1 MRVCYLACD
10 VDLGMGH
17 GGATHVREVAEN
29 LAALGHDV
37 HVVARCRASGSN
49 PAYHSSSRRV
59 PRQARVLNWMW
70 LRRELRNLR
79 PDVVIERYYNFG
91 GEGALLK
98 RETAVPFVLEV
109 NSPMIDYRGS
119 PKEWLDRL
127 LLFRPLERYRN
138 WIGECAD
145 LIVTPLPQILPPG
158 TDPQK
163 VLRLPWGA
171 NTDRFQPDGKKA
183 MIREKLC
190 IPPHAAVAL
199 FTGSFRR
206 WHGAE
211 TLVRAS
217 CDVMQR
223 SGVQLYVMLIGEGP
237 TLGRAMQYASE
248 HAPAGRI
255 ISTGRV
261 AYEEMPAY
269 MEAADFA
276 VAPFDTSAHKHL
288 QLGFYWSPLK
298 IFEAMAVGLPVVTIR
313 VPEIVG
319 IVGDGGLYYD
329 EGDCTALT
337 AAITQAA
344 SDAGLREAMGRTARE
359 RVKAFSWRAHC
370 QALSDRLGL
379 LVSR

>member
-10 VDLGMGH
+10 VDLRAGH

-37 HVVARCRASGSN
+37 HVVARCRPGGSN
-49 PAYHSSSRRV
+49 PTYHPSSRRV
-59 PRQARVLNWMW
+59 PRQARVLNWLW
-70 LRRELRNLR
+70 LRKDWSALR

-98 RETAVPFVLEV
+98 REIDVPYVLEV
-109 NSPMIDYRGS
+109 NSPMIDYSGS

-138 WIGECAD
+138 WIGRCAD

-158 TDPQK
+158 TDPRK

-171 NTDRFQPDGKKA
+171 NTERFQPVGKKA
-183 MIREKLC
+183 MMREKLG
-190 IPPHAAVAL
+190 IPTHAAVAI

-211 TLVRAS
+211 TLVRAA
-217 CDVMQR
+217 CDVIR
-223 SGVQLYVMLIGEGP
+223 GSGVELYLLLIGDGP
-237 TLGRAMQYASE
+237 TLRGAMQYASE

-276 VAPFDTSAHKHL
+276 VAPFDRSAHKHL

-298 IFEAMAVGLPVVTIR
+298 IFEAMAIGLPIVTIR
-313 VPEIVG
+313 VREIEE
-319 IVGDGGLYYD
+319 IAGDAGLYYD
-329 EGDCTALT
+329 EGDTASL
-337 AAITQAA
+337 ASAIRQAA
-344 SDAGLREAMGRTARE
+344 SDVRRREVMGRTARE
-359 RVKAFSWRAHC
+359 RVKAFSWSAHC
-370 QALSDRLGL
+370 QALSDRLGI